1 MICCQTSSV
10 SVGGINNCF
19 FGVRWKKETTKS
31 QIKMWSLTDYNN
43 KLLFIS
49 YRETEGVPST
59 AIREISLLKE
69 LSHPN
74 IVK

>member
-1 MICCQTSSV
+1 MTS
-10 SVGGINNCF
+10 
-19 FGVRWKKETTKS
+19 
-31 QIKMWSLTDYNN
+31 Y
-43 KLLFIS
+43 KLGLVEKNIFTIS